1 MQVEHITE
9 KNAQFVRYPV
19 IPKTQSMKREPEL
32 KLEGRFECQPE
43 YRKAYID
50 YLIRERMDR
59 KPRPLDNLGVQP
71 SRAFEIMDD
80 KSKDG

>member
-1 MQVEHITE
+1 M
-9 KNAQFVRYPV
+9 
-19 IPKTQSMKREPEL
+19 IPKTRSLKREPEL

-50 YLIRERMDR
+50 YLIRERVDR

-71 SRAFEIMDD
+71 VRAFEVMGDN
-80 KSKDG
+80 SKAKMEKTVE